1 MPKTHLFD
9 NQHSLISRTVRY
21 RTIVSVCKILCNFGA
36 MTTARFKGSPS
47 CLISSITKRWLAD
60 NWWMLAIAPA
70 ISLML
75 AAMGDIRFMFV
86 ALIMIFT
93 VIPPAV
99 FIIYFYYGVTPAAR
113 YSILLHYITADNSG
127 LHITYIAEYENTNVP
142 EPELIGWT
150 DITDASADDKNM
162 YLYLRNPRYSLIIV
176 PVDKLSPVET
186 ASGVELSAITGDWL
200 KFSRKNIKLLA
211 QTKKSI

>member
-1 MPKTHLFD
+1 
-9 NQHSLISRTVRY
+9 
-21 RTIVSVCKILCNFGA
+21 
-36 MTTARFKGSPS
+36 
-47 CLISSITKRWLAD
+47 
-60 NWWMLAIAPA
+60 
-70 ISLML
+70 ML

-162 YLYLRNPRYSLIIV
+162 YLYLRNPRYSLMGGLFSVTI
-176 PVDKLSPVET
+176 T
-186 ASGVELSAITGDWL
+186 AFPL
-200 KFSRKNIKLLA
+200 
-211 QTKKSI
+211 